1 MTHWTRAASRR
12 FARLGRIGWIA
23 TAVFCGASVLMA
35 AWALF
40 SWEDSYPTKPLD
52 EFAYL
57 ICLVFAVGCA
67 AKAAHSA
74 RGRRRYG
81 WLALIA
87 ALSSWA
93 VGMVVRI
100 FEEVWVDAHAWHPSL
115 GQGLM
120 MVFPVA
126 AYACLLLLGDL
137 DKAPRRRMVLDGLIV
152 ATSLFVVSWVCVLRN
167 LSATGAASGATV
179 LHITADVVL
188 MTTAILVW
196 SRPVGRVSITVLAAG
211 ITTISMADIA
221 SIYIAGVGGYHHGGL
236 VDLVRAA
243 GFGMLAFAAL
253 FSVDERPVET
263 SAMNLQPGA
272 RVWLPYL
279 PLLAAGIAGVSFELT
294 HRDHRQLFIAEAILV
309 AAVLMRQLFVLTENQ
324 RLLAEVA
331 REAYHDN
338 LTGLANRANFLDR
351 LDRAMARR
359 RITAE
364 PVAVLCLDL
373 DNFKAVNDA
382 LGHPAGDELLIRVA
396 GRLTSTLGETWT
408 VARLGGDEFAA
419 LYEGHIDAL
428 AAANSVLDA
437 FRTPI
442 IVDGVPQTVR
452 PSIGLTVAA
461 TKSVQ
466 TSNDLLLNAD
476 LAMYAAKRDGGG
488 CVRSFVP
495 DLPVPWELQQLT
507 EEPVD
512 QRDPVSLTV
521 GVAAQSRSGDGQEAV
536 KEPPRGAGWP
546 SPAICIA
553 LGVLALGVVVFTAST
568 LLRDHAG
575 RNVILDSYL
584 YSALNISAAAFVL
597 FRAFRARA
605 ERWPCLLIGAGMAS
619 FAAGDVVYALWV
631 PEGQMPSVADPL
643 YLAFYP
649 LVYAGMVML
658 MRERLRRVPTA
669 FRLDALICGLT
680 LGAVAAAIATGPIN
694 AALQGEP
701 AAVFVG
707 LAYPVGDLLLLA
719 LTAGMLPILGWRA
732 ELRWGLLVAGF
743 MSFAIADTVYL
754 FQTSSGTYLEGT
766 WIDACW
772 PIASLLI
779 AISGWLPSSGARPRP
794 KPGLAS
800 YVPAVLCGGVALAVA
815 VMANQTR
822 VAVTLAALTLIAV
835 AWRFAVTFR
844 DVSATAEAHRQ
855 AMTDELTGLPNR
867 MSLATTLTA
876 VSVDESSTLFRSRS
890 SRALLLL
897 DIDQFREI
905 NYFAGRHVGDQLLNR
920 IAERLSQSV
929 RPGDVIARTGRDE
942 FAILFADSVDI
953 TTARARAGAMLEA
966 LRAPFELDP
975 ITLQVEASIS
985 IALCPDHC
993 EHPNELLNCVET
1005 TMPEAKAASSKIL
1018 VHDPGKVRMEKDND
1032 DYLIEELR
1040 AALFTDELTCYYQPK
1055 IRADDGRVHSVE
1067 ALLRWR
1073 HPSRGLLLP
1082 EKFLPAAE
1090 RAGLM
1095 RQIANCVVNLAL
1107 GQVRAWHD
1115 DGVRM
1120 TVAVNLSVA
1129 NLLDLDLVDTIDRL
1143 LTTHRVPPDAL
1154 ILEITEGTFAND
1166 SSRSRNT
1173 VYALRRLG
1181 VRISLDD
1188 YGTGWSSLARL
1199 QDLSVDELKLDR
1211 VFVSR
1216 LAEDPRSIA
1225 IVRSTVAL
1233 AHSLGADLV
1242 AEGVEDE
1249 ATLHALRR
1257 YGCNITQGFVH
1268 TPPLP
1273 AEELLAW
1280 IGRCT
1285 PQLSLSDLALHP
1297 DLR

>member
-1 MTHWTRAASRR
+1 M
-12 FARLGRIGWIA
+12 
-23 TAVFCGASVLMA
+23 
-35 AWALF
+35 
-40 SWEDSYPTKPLD
+40 
-52 EFAYL
+52 
-57 ICLVFAVGCA
+57 
-67 AKAAHSA
+67 
-74 RGRRRYG
+74 
-81 WLALIA
+81 
-87 ALSSWA
+87 
-93 VGMVVRI
+93 
-100 FEEVWVDAHAWHPSL
+100 
-115 GQGLM
+115 
-120 MVFPVA
+120 
-126 AYACLLLLGDL
+126 
-137 DKAPRRRMVLDGLIV
+137 PR
-152 ATSLFVVSWVCVLRN
+152 T
-167 LSATGAASGATV
+167 
-179 LHITADVVL
+179 
-188 MTTAILVW
+188 
-196 SRPVGRVSITVLAAG
+196 
-211 ITTISMADIA
+211 
-221 SIYIAGVGGYHHGGL
+221 
-236 VDLVRAA
+236 
-243 GFGMLAFAAL
+243 
-253 FSVDERPVET
+253 
-263 SAMNLQPGA
+263 
-272 RVWLPYL
+272 
-279 PLLAAGIAGVSFELT
+279 
-294 HRDHRQLFIAEAILV
+294 ILV
-309 AAVLMRQLFVLTENQ
+309 AAVLARQFYMLRENQ

-331 REAYHDN
+331 REAFHDN
-338 LTGLANRANFLDR
+338 LTGLANRANFMDR
-351 LDRAMARR
+351 LDGAMSRR
-359 RITAE
+359 RLSAE

-396 GRLTSTLGETWT
+396 GRLTSILGETWT

-428 AAANSVLDA
+428 AAANSVLGA

-452 PSIGLTVAA
+452 PSVGLTVAA

-466 TSNDLLLNAD
+466 TSDDLLINAD

-488 CVRSFVP
+488 CVCSFVP

-507 EEPVD
+507 EEPVE

-521 GVAAQSRSGDGQEAV
+521 GVTAQSRRGDMHGDV
-536 KEPPRGAGWP
+536 KEPARGGGWP
-546 SPAICIA
+546 SSAICVA

-575 RNVILDSYL
+575 RIVVFDSFL
-584 YSALNISAAAFVL
+584 YPALNISAAALVFV
-597 FRAFRARA
+597 RAFRVRP
-605 ERWPCLLIGAGMAS
+605 ERWPCLLIGAGIAS
-619 FAAGDVVYALWV
+619 SAAGDVVYALWV
-631 PEGQMPSVADPL
+631 PEGQVPSVADPL

-649 LVYAGMVML
+649 LVYAGIVLL
-658 MRERLRRVPTA
+658 MRERLKRVPTA

-701 AAVFVG
+701 ATVLVG

-743 MSFAIADTVYL
+743 MAYAVADTVYL
-754 FQTSSGTYLEGT
+754 FQTSADTYLEGT
-766 WIDACW
+766 WIDAFW
-772 PIASLLI
+772 PAASLLI
-779 AISGWLPSSGARPRP
+779 AVAGWIPSSGASPRP
-794 KPGLAS
+794 KPGLAA
-800 YVPAVLCGGVALAVA
+800 YVPAVLCGGIALAVA

-822 VAVTLAALTLIAV
+822 VAVALAALTLIAV

-876 VSVDESSTLFRSRS
+876 VSLDESSAFFRTRS

-897 DIDQFREI
+897 DIDQFGEI

-920 IAERLSQSV
+920 VAVRLCRSV
-929 RPGDVIARTGRDE
+929 RPGDVIARTGGDE
-942 FAILFADSVDI
+942 FAILFAAGVDI

-966 LRAPFELDP
+966 LRAPFALDP
-975 ITLQVEASIS
+975 ITLQIDASIS
-985 IALCPDHC
+985 IALYPDHC
-993 EHPNELLNCVET
+993 EHPHDLLNCVET
-1005 TMPEAKAASSKIL
+1005 TMPDAKAASSRIL

-1032 DYLIEELR
+1032 DYLMEELR
-1040 AALFTDELTCYYQPK
+1040 AALSNDELTCHYQPK

-1067 ALLRWR
+1067 ALLRWH

-1082 EKFLPAAE
+1082 EEFLPAAE

-1095 RQIANCVVNLAL
+1095 RQVANCVVKLAL
-1107 GQVRAWHD
+1107 GQVRAWHN

-1143 LTTHRVPPDAL
+1143 LTTHGVPPEAL

-1166 SSRSRNT
+1166 SSRSRKT

-1249 ATLHALRR
+1249 ATLQALRR
-1257 YGCNITQGFVH
+1257 YGCNITQGYIH

-1273 AEELLAW
+1273 PEELLAW

-1285 PQLSLSDLALHP
+1285 PPLSLSDLALHP
-1297 DLR
+1297 ELR

>member
-1 MTHWTRAASRR
+1 MRHWTRAAWRR
-12 FARLGRIGWIA
+12 FERLGRIGWIVA
-23 TAVFCGASVLMA
+23 ALYCSAMALMA
-35 AWALF
+35 AWALL
-40 SWEDSYPTKPLD
+40 SWEDIFQTKPLD
-52 EFAYL
+52 NLTYL
-57 ICLVFAVGCA
+57 VCLLGAAGCA
-67 AKAAHSA
+67 AKAARSA
-74 RGRRRYG
+74 AGRRRYG
-81 WLALIA
+81 WLALIG
-87 ALSSWA
+87 ALSAWA
-93 VGMVVRI
+93 VGEVVQI
-100 FEEVWVDAHAWHPSL
+100 FVEIRPDGHIWYPSL
-115 GQGLM
+115 TPVVLT
-120 MVFPVA
+120 VFPLAV
-126 AYACLLLLGDL
+126 YACLLLLGDL
-137 DKAPRRRMVLDGLIV
+137 ETAARRRMVLDGIIV
-152 ATSLFVVSWVCVLRN
+152 ASSLFVVSWVFTLRN
-167 LSATGAASGATV
+167 LSGDGGTPAATV
-179 LHITADVVL
+179 LHITVDVVL

-196 SRPVGRVSITVLAAG
+196 SRPLSRVSVTVLAAG
-211 ITTISMADIA
+211 ITTIEAADIA
-221 SIYIAGVGGYHHGGL
+221 SVYIAGVGGYHDGGI
-236 VDLVRAA
+236 VDIVRVA
-243 GFGMLAFAAL
+243 GFGMLAYAAL
-253 FSVDERPVET
+253 FSVDERPVEP
-263 SAMNLQPGA
+263 SVMNLQAGV
-272 RVWLPYL
+272 RLWLPYV
-279 PLLAAGIAGVSFELT
+279 PLLLAGAAVIAFELRHGE
-294 HRDHRQLFIAEAILV
+294 HRVLLVAEGILV
-309 AAVLMRQLFVLTENQ
+309 VTVVLRQFHVLRQNQ
-324 RLLAEVA
+324 RLLAVVA
-331 REAYHDN
+331 REAFHDN

-351 LDRAMARR
+351 LDPALARSR
-359 RITAE
+359 RSGE

-396 GRLTSTLGETWT
+396 DRLTSILGETWT

-419 LYEGHIDAL
+419 LFEGHIDAL
-428 AAANSVLDA
+428 AAAKDVLDA
-437 FRTPI
+437 FGTPI
-442 IVDGVPQTVR
+442 VVDGVPQTVR

-461 TKSVQ
+461 TKSAQ
-466 TSNDLLLNAD
+466 TSDDLLLNAD

-507 EEPVD
+507 DQPVE
-512 QRDPVSLTV
+512 QRDSATLTTSEP
-521 GVAAQSRSGDGQEAV
+521 ANSRPGGGHEAV
-536 KEPPRGAGWP
+536 KETHRGGWP
-546 SPAICIA
+546 PPAICIA
-553 LGVLALGVVVFTAST
+553 LGVLALGVVAFTAST

-575 RNVILDSYL
+575 RIVVFDSFL
-584 YSALNISAAAFVL
+584 YPALNIAAAAFV
-597 FRAFRARA
+597 FYRAFRVRA

-619 FAAGDVVYALWV
+619 TAAGDVVYAALV
-631 PEGQMPSVADPL
+631 PEGQAPSIADPL

-649 LVYAGMVML
+649 LVYAGIVLL

-694 AALQGEP
+694 AAMQGEP
-701 AAVFVG
+701 ATVFVG

-732 ELRWGLLVAGF
+732 ELRWGLLVVGF
-743 MSFAIADTVYL
+743 MAYAIADTVYL
-754 FQTSSGTYLEGT
+754 FQTSAGTYLEGT

-779 AISGWLPSSGARPRP
+779 AVSAWLPSSGTGPRP
-794 KPGLAS
+794 KPGLGA

-815 VMANQTR
+815 VLANQTR
-822 VAVTLAALTLIAV
+822 VAVALAALTLIAV
-835 AWRFAVTFR
+835 ALRCAVTFR
-844 DVSATAEAHRQ
+844 DVSTTAEAHRQ

-876 VSVDESSTLFRSRS
+876 VSVDGPSALFRSRS

-905 NYFAGRHVGDQLLNR
+905 NYFAGRHVGDQLLND
-920 IAERLSQSV
+920 IAARLSRSV
-929 RPGDVIARTGRDE
+929 RADDLIARTGGDQ
-942 FAILFADSVDI
+942 FAVLFADGVDI
-953 TTARARAGAMLEA
+953 TTVRARAGAMLEA

-975 ITLQVEASIS
+975 ITIQVDASIS

-993 EHPNELLNCVET
+993 EHPNDLLNCVET
-1005 TMPEAKAASSKIL
+1005 TMPHAKEATSKI
-1018 VHDPGKVRMEKDND
+1018 VIYDAGRVRSEKDND
-1032 DYLIEELR
+1032 DYLVEELR
-1040 AALFTDELTCYYQPK
+1040 AALSNDELTCYYQPK

-1067 ALLRWR
+1067 ALLRWH
-1073 HPSRGLLLP
+1073 HPRRGLLLP
-1082 EKFLPAAE
+1082 EEFLPAAE

-1095 RQIANCVVNLAL
+1095 RQVANRVVNLAL
-1107 GQVRAWHD
+1107 GQVRSWRD

-1129 NLLDLDLVDTIDRL
+1129 NLFDLDLVDTIDRL
-1143 LTTHRVPPDAL
+1143 LTTHGVAPEAL

-1166 SSRSRNT
+1166 SSRSRKT

-1211 VFVSR
+1211 VFVWR

-1242 AEGVEDE
+1242 AEGVEDM

-1257 YGCNITQGFVH
+1257 YGCNITQGYVH
-1268 TPPLP
+1268 TAPLP
-1273 AEELLAW
+1273 ADELLTW
-1280 IGRCT
+1280 IDRCT